1 MSNKNLQLR
10 LIGGQVTTQN
20 PTSSSGRLQS
30 KKGFVMLFSVL
41 ISSMLVVIGLSIFNI
56 TLKELTISTSGRES
70 QVAFY
75 AANSGIECALY
86 WNLKGNGSRSAFAST
101 TVQAE
106 INSAKTVPA
115 VCNTVTVNSATSA
128 TTNFTFYVNDPSD
141 PNGPC
146 VDVAVVKTPGVPSLG
161 KLTTLIE
168 SRGRNICGAVG
179 RRVERGLKATII
191 TEM

>member
-1 MSNKNLQLR
+1 MTNKNLQPKTYNPASSAGKPQPR
-10 LIGGQVTTQN
+10 LIGG
-20 PTSSSGRLQS
+20 RA

-101 TVQAE
+101 TAQEE
-106 INSAKTVPA
+106 IDSAKTVPA
-115 VCNTVTVNSATSA
+115 VCNAVTVNSATSA

-141 PNGPC
+141 LNGPC
-146 VDVAVVKTPGVPSLG
+146 VDVVVVKTPGVPSLG

-168 SRGRNICGAVG
+168 SRGRNICGTVG

-191 TEM
+191 TDM